1 METDS
6 ENNEEYHE
14 EKKRKLPIF
23 GEKSEEKNLFLSRI
37 PWGEDKKV
45 TNFWRKSEEKFFS
58 GKLKKYLSRILPS
71 PSQDPTWFT
80 GPLVPQKMIE
90 HRRIYILHP
99 PENSVFNLKPELGI
113 NKRWGWWNNLFQKIF
128 PKGDSQV
135 FSVYV
140 CCCSIQY

>member
-1 METDS
+1 MRRRKES
-6 ENNEEYHE
+6 YQFLER
-14 EKKRKLPIF
+14 EKWGK
-23 GEKSEEKNLFLSRI
+23 KSFLIKNTR
-37 PWGEDKKV
+37 EDKKV

-113 NKRWGWWNNLFQKIF
+113 NKCWGWWNNLFQKIF